1 MAATATAPLGA
12 DEDRRRRITYV
23 MLFRVAVV
31 TVLLGANIVSEL
43 AAPVDP
49 TQALTTR
56 GFVLLGLIAG
66 TYALTIVFAL
76 WLQRARR
83 VGPLAWAQL
92 ATDLATETTLVALT
106 GGADSPFGFLF
117 VLIIVAASF
126 VVGARALWVAAAA
139 IALHALVLALSPS
152 ATGGAIALLRQL
164 AYNAV
169 SFAAAGLLAARLAG
183 EASRASE
190 REASTGMQLRDL
202 ATVHADVI
210 RCLTSG
216 LVTVTTDGVV
226 LTMNQAAGEILGIAP
241 GRALGRSIDEVMPG
255 LRALTLDIDDRARVR
270 RGEIDHRRFDDGRAE
285 TLGVSVSPLVDAAGQ
300 RLGRI
305 VNFQDLSE
313 LRRMEREV
321 VRNERLAAIGRLA
334 AGVAHEIRNPLAAIS
349 GSVELLAQGL
359 PSDDRTSKELM
370 GIVLTEVA
378 RLDGLI
384 AELLDFARPRA
395 PQPQRVD
402 LSAAIVE
409 LARVLSN
416 DRATLGERALEVS
429 APEPVYTEVD
439 PAQLRQIVWN
449 LVRNAA
455 QASPDGA
462 PVSLRVAADGGWAQ
476 IEVRDRG
483 PGIPPEHRARLFE
496 PFFSTKSGG
505 TGLGLATVHRIIEA
519 HHGRIE
525 LVDAQPG
532 PGTQVVVRLPL
543 PQA

>member
-1 MAATATAPLGA
+1 
-12 DEDRRRRITYV
+12 
-23 MLFRVAVV
+23 MLFRIAVV
-31 TVLLGANIVSEL
+31 TVLLGANVVSEI
-43 AAPVDP
+43 AAPP
-49 TQALTTR
+49 EQTQVISTR

-126 VVGARALWVAAAA
+126 VVGGRALWVAGAA
-139 IALHALVLALSPS
+139 ITLHALVLALSPMG
-152 ATGGAIALLRQL
+152 AGGVIAVLRQF

-183 EASRASE
+183 EATRASE

-216 LVTVTTDGVV
+216 LVTVTSDGVV

-241 GRALGRSIDEVMPG
+241 GRALGRSIDEIMPG
-255 LRALTLDIDDRARVR
+255 LRALTVELDGRTRVR

-285 TLGVSVSPLVDAAGQ
+285 TLGVSLSPLVDAAGQ
-300 RLGRI
+300 QLGRI

-349 GSVELLAQGL
+349 GSVELLAQGV
-359 PSDDRTSKELM
+359 PAEDRTSKELM
-370 GIVLTEVA
+370 GIVLTEVT

-384 AELLDFARPRA
+384 AELLDFARPRE
-395 PQPQRVD
+395 PQPERVD
-402 LSAAIVE
+402 LAASLGE
-409 LARVLSN
+409 LARVLSH
-416 DRATLGERALEVS
+416 DRATLGERALELS
-429 APEPVYTEVD
+429 APEPVFADVD
-439 PAQLRQIVWN
+439 PAQLRQVVWN

-462 PVSLRVAADGGWAQ
+462 PVSLRVGVDGPWA
-476 IEVRDRG
+476 ILEVRDRG

-505 TGLGLATVHRIIEA
+505 TGLGLATVHRIIDA
-519 HHGRIE
+519 HRGRVE
-525 LVDAQPG
+525 LLDAQPP
-532 PGTQVVVRLPL
+532 PGTSVVVRLPL
-543 PQA
+543 AQAESQAESQDQASAKSS

>member
-12 DEDRRRRITYV
+12 DEDRRRRVTYV

-43 AAPVDP
+43 AAPVDQ

-183 EASRASE
+183 EATRASE